1 MNLVYSMAMSKPIKK
16 ILVDIGSSTVKV
28 YGFDGQKPE
37 LLETKS
43 LPFRED
49 FSAHKGI
56 SNVPRA
62 ALITYINE
70 INARYKLPIETYATA
85 IFRKIDAD
93 PRERFVEDFYNK
105 TGVGFN
111 IVPHDLEGHYLELA
125 LAGKYV
131 GKMPIL
137 LINIGG
143 GSTELA
149 AMRDGR
155 ATERYNLDLGVMT
168 VLSNFPRLN
177 DSYAGYGLNEVVDTL
192 ARKMPKPN
200 TGLKYAIYNGGEL
213 TYMRLTGYALKKNNL
228 FKDNDH
234 PSVISQANFTSGNK
248 RVFADM
254 TIQQLEELMPRDPKW
269 MHGARACSAIAQA
282 VCERFGIEVIIP
294 SDSNMIDGVCRQSYG
309 K

>member
-1 MNLVYSMAMSKPIKK
+1 MKK

-28 YGFDGQKPE
+28 YGFDGQKPV

-43 LPFRED
+43 LPFREG
-49 FSAHKGI
+49 FSAEQGI
-56 SNVPRA
+56 SNVSKD
-62 ALITYINE
+62 ALVGYIHE
-70 INARYKLPIETYATA
+70 ISARYRLPIETYATA
-85 IFRKIDAD
+85 IFRKIDAGK
-93 PRERFVEDFYNK
+93 RERFVEDFYNK
-105 TGVGFN
+105 TGVDFN
-111 IVPHDLEGHYLELA
+111 IVPHHLENYYLELA
-125 LAGKYV
+125 LAGKY
-131 GKMPIL
+131 GSNMPIL

-143 GSTELA
+143 GSTELV

-177 DSYAGYGLNEVVDTL
+177 DSYAGHNLREVVGTL
-192 ARKMPKPN
+192 TQKIPKP
-200 TGLKYAIYNGGEL
+200 KIAFKHAIYNGGEL
-213 TYMRLTGYALKKNNL
+213 TYMRLAGYALKKNNL

-234 PSVISQANFTSGNK
+234 PLVISQANFTSGNK
-248 RVFADM
+248 RVFADL